1 METLAARLQ
10 SALPDLVEWRRHFHR
25 YPELAYHEVETA
37 RVIADELRKYH
48 LPVRE
53 QIGKT
58 GLTALWESGQPGP
71 TVLLRFD
78 IDALPI
84 VEQNQVDY
92 CSTVPGVMHA
102 CGHDCHIAVGLLCA
116 RLLTG
121 ELKPA
126 HGRIKFVFQPAE
138 EGAGGAQAMV
148 DDGVLLDPHPDYSL
162 AYHIWNEK
170 PLGTII
176 LHPGPFMAAS
186 DLVEINIQGKGGHG
200 AVPHLAVDPIVA
212 GSAVVNQLQTI
223 VARNLAPREQGVV
236 SITQFQ
242 GGDAWNIIPDRVFLR
257 GSIRSFTPEARELLH
272 RRVTEVAS
280 QTASALGCKAEVL
293 ISPITP
299 AVVNDVELTHRLQS
313 IAARELP
320 DLVVDQDYQ
329 TMGSDDMAL
338 FMQDIPGCYVMVGS
352 ANADK
357 GLIYGHHHP
366 RFDVDEQAM
375 IHAATLLI
383 AAARELLA

>member
-1 METLAARLQ
+1 MEALAAAVQTHL
-10 SALPDLVEWRRHFHR
+10 DELVRWRRHFHR
-25 YPELAYHEVETA
+25 HPELAYQEFETS
-37 RVIADELRKYH
+37 RTIADELRKLG

-53 QIGKT
+53 NVGKT

-84 VEQNQVDY
+84 QEQNQVEY
-92 CSTVPGVMHA
+92 ASATAGVMHA
-102 CGHDCHIAVGLLCA
+102 CGHDCHISVGLLCA

-126 HGRIKFVFQPAE
+126 AGRILFVFQPAE
-138 EGAGGAQAMV
+138 EGAGGAQAML
-148 DDGVLLDPHPDYSL
+148 DDGVLLDPCPDYSL
-162 AYHIWNEK
+162 AYHVWNEK
-170 PLGTII
+170 PLGTMI

-186 DLVEINIQGKGGHG
+186 DLFEIRVQGKGGHG
-200 AVPHLAVDPIVA
+200 AVPDQAIDPIVA
-212 GSAVVNQLQTI
+212 AAAIVTQMQTI
-223 VARNLAPREQGVV
+223 VSRNLAPREQGVV

-242 GGDAWNIIPDRVFLR
+242 GGEAWNIIPDQVLLR
-257 GSIRSFTPEARELLH
+257 GSIRSFSPEVRTLLH
-272 RRVTEVAS
+272 RRVEEVAKNGA
-280 QTASALGCKAEVL
+280 QTLGCRAEVT

-299 AVVNDVELTHRLQS
+299 AVVNDPTLTHRLQQ
-313 IAARELP
+313 ICARELP
-320 DLVVDQDYQ
+320 DLALDEGYQ

-352 ANADK
+352 ANAGK

-375 IHAATLLI
+375 VHAATLLI
-383 AAARELLA
+383 AAARDLLN